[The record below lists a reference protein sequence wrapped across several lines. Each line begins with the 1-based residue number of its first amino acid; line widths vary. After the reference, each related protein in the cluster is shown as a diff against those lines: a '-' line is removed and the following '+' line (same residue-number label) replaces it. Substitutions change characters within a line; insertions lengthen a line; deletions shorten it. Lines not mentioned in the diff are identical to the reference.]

1 MKRQEV
7 INFLVQQKSHLKN
20 TFGVNKIGLFGSFA
34 REEQGDTSDIDIVV
48 EIQSKNKFRSF
59 FSLKYYLEEQL
70 GRSVDLGIEGSLKP
84 MVKKSIEKEVIY
96 V

>member
-48 EIQSKNKFRSF
+48 EIQSTNKFRSF